1 MQRAINGCG
10 RTNECNGTNESG
22 KTTRG
27 EREPTTCASGEKRL
41 NLNPPTTPDTKHGLG
56 VYVATSVGGGQ
67 HEHTRSHVVTA
78 ARESGPRGGFLIN
91 GAVRLYAV

>member
-1 MQRAINGCG
+1 M
-10 RTNECNGTNESG
+10 
-22 KTTRG
+22 
-27 EREPTTCASGEKRL
+27 
-41 NLNPPTTPDTKHGLG
+41 NPPTTQDTKHGLG
-56 VYVATSVGGGQ
+56 VCVATSVGGGQ